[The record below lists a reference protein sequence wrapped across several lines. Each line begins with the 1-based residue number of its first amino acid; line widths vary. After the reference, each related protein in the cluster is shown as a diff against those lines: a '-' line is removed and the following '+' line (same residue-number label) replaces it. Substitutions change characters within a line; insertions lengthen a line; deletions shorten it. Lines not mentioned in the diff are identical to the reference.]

1 MTALSKLKYVLATVF
16 FLVVCVL
23 TTAYQLKVNTKLDNV
38 QVVLNFTYAA
48 LFVCA
53 FLFGGI
59 TTGIAGVFG
68 ICFYVLLK
76 NQSAWLALLGLV
88 IGLVFG
94 IIAKLTTY
102 LIEKKK
108 LDKSA
113 LFISAGAFFI
123 AIGIVFTAAVMNATD
138 HSYYIVKNSTTFI
151 RFYWPEYVLPYII
164 GVMFIVIA
172 FIHKKLKEN
181 LSQMFSISAFV
192 STSAITLY
200 GIVCVLCSLKNKTFS
215 LILANAYNSYF
226 QNFIISIMVG
236 LLIAIVLYVIGYAIV
251 EIRLKVKNILKDA
264 E

>member
-1 MTALSKLKYVLATVF
+1 MTALSKLKYVLATIF

-59 TTGIAGVFG
+59 STGFAGVFG
-68 ICFYVLLK
+68 VCFYILLK

-94 IIAKLTTY
+94 IITKLTTY

-108 LDKSA
+108 LDKTA

-123 AIGIVFTAAVMNATD
+123 AIGIVFTAAVVNATD
-138 HSYYIVKNSTTFI
+138 HSYYIVKNSSTFI

-164 GVMFIVIA
+164 GVMFIVLA
-172 FIHKKLKEN
+172 FVHKKLQEN
-181 LSQMFSISAFV
+181 LSQMFSIAAFV
-192 STSAITLY
+192 STSAIVLY
-200 GIVCVLCSLKNKTFS
+200 GIVCVLCSIKNYTFA
-215 LILANAYNSYF
+215 LTLARAYNNYF
-226 QNFIISIMVG
+226 QNFIISISMG
-236 LLIAIVLYVIGYAIV
+236 LLIAIVLYLIGYAVI
-251 EIRLKVKNILKDA
+251 EIRIKIKNMLKDA